1 MKAEGLGP
9 RALPR
14 SVHSHPT
21 PVQPGQDWGAP
32 ALDTPRVMT
41 PPLPAKKRPFCRGPE
56 KQGVTPTIRVG
67 APRSCPSNLSL
78 FTQPLN
84 PELPAACGGRGVGGG
99 QVPGDWEAS
108 SWAGAAGREVVLTG
122 SLGLRPLAG
131 RPPTKRVK
139 GRGPPVPWSSG
150 PGPSW
155 LWAQTLSVT
164 SWMRVFSQRTD
175 TWRREGAGQPRGSR
189 APPPTSPLLT
199 PHRMPPASPCTL
211 AALDA
216 ELGPRAFRLSD
227 EASMAQEEGQG
238 GAAGRQGDGEE
249 QEAAGGE
256 RADEHGQ
263 LGPGSQ
269 AGWSARGGPSPP
281 AFPPTQPY
289 QSPGGAGTPANSR
302 WLDRGPP
309 NR

>member
-99 QVPGDWEAS
+99 QVPGYWEAS

-189 APPPTSPLLT
+189 APPPRPLSSPLT
-199 PHRMPPASPCTL
+199 VCHRPA
-211 AALDA
+211 
-216 ELGPRAFRLSD
+216 RARWRLWTRSW
-227 EASMAQEEGQG
+227 
-238 GAAGRQGDGEE
+238 
-249 QEAAGGE
+249 
-256 RADEHGQ
+256 
-263 LGPGSQ
+263 GPG
-269 AGWSARGGPSPP
+269 PSV
-281 AFPPTQPY
+281 
-289 QSPGGAGTPANSR
+289 
-302 WLDRGPP
+302 
-309 NR
+309 